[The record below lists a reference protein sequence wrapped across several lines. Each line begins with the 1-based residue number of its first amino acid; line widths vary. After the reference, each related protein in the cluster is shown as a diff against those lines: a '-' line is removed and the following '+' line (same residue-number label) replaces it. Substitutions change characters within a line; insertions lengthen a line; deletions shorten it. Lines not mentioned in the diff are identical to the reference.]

1 MIHVI
6 VVKDARRRGRDGM
19 VGLDRS
25 FVFYAGV
32 SLGEM
37 RTPCCSTARWLL
49 ERSLAS
55 RDDLIAMVRDRDA
68 SDQISPVC
76 DHPYLCM
83 AGSVGWFAD
92 HTVIENEKVGPV
104 WGRWKPFPARGVDGK
119 TAAGAVAGTLA
130 APERPAPLEPE
141 TPEAASG

>member
-1 MIHVI
+1 VIHII

-25 FVFYAGV
+25 FVFYLGE

-37 RTPCCSTARWLL
+37 RSPCCSTARWLL

-68 SDQISPVC
+68 SGQQSPVC
-76 DHPYLCM
+76 DHPYLCIT
-83 AGSVGWFAD
+83 GSVGWFAD
-92 HTVIENEKVGPV
+92 HTVIENERVGPV
-104 WGRWKPFPARGVDGK
+104 WGRWKPFPARGVGGK
-119 TAAGAVAGTLA
+119 TAAGAAAGTVA
-130 APERPAPLEPE
+130 APDCPRPSAPE
-141 TPEAASG
+141 TPVRAS